1 MLEYDKNE
9 ENEEIGR
16 ESEILEKEEKEFN
29 GKRLNLKT
37 YQNTMYKTVLMD
49 KR

>member
-16 ESEILEKEEKEFN
+16 ESEILEKEEKEFK
-29 GKRLNLKT
+29 GKRLNLKPIKI
-37 YQNTMYKTVLMD
+37 QCIKPF
-49 KR
+49 